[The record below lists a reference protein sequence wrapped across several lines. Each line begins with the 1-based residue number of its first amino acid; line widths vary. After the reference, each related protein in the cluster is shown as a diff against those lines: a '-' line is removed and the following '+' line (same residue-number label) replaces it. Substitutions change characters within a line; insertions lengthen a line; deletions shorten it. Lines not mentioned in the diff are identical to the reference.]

1 MARSEE
7 TITIGLLG
15 AGNVGSLVARTLVE
29 RDLIS
34 SRVGAPVRL
43 AGVAVRDPE
52 APRDWKIPGEL
63 LTTDAKALVDQV
75 EPGGGADRR

>member
-15 AGNVGSLVARTLVE
+15 AGNVGSLVARTLVEE

-63 LTTDAKALVDQV
+63 LTTDAEALVDQV
-75 EPGGGADRR
+75 TWWWS